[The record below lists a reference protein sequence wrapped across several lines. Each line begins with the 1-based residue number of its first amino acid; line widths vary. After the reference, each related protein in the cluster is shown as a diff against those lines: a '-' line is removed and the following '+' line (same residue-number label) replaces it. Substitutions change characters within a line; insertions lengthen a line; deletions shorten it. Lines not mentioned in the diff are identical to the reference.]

1 MRSRVRRATALAIS
15 LCVLLAPWP
24 AWAQAARV
32 AVPLPATGSSAAGAS
47 IVRPLGAVSS
57 LLFAPALAP
66 LSAPSLQV
74 LAAPVPLP
82 SAAAGV
88 SAAPE
93 PSAVFAALKV
103 IPTAVRGA
111 KASVPVRPVAAAP
124 ALPGRASPEFAR
136 GMRASLAEDVRE
148 HALVRGFEFGASPA
162 AGAFGAGGVRLLAPS
177 ASEPVR
183 PAGPPA
189 AKTPSRG
196 RSLSSSLWFI
206 LANVALIQLGVE
218 AMSLAV
224 PQFALGAFGY
234 GTMAAVSA
242 ASSIALAGGS
252 LLGSWS
258 SDRFGPERT
267 YTGTLI
273 ARVAVTS
280 ALAGLYAT
288 GLLPA
293 AALVGL
299 FAADFVLHYMNYVS
313 LDALAPRWLGDDAGR
328 LNRFGV
334 RRQIAIDAAGLL
346 GPLAAGMAIAMW
358 SFGAVFWAYPV
369 LFAVSTAGGLLALRG
384 RATRFVMVRSHL
396 KKTDGWGET
405 LRTIVKTPALRW
417 SVAGFALITVVMMSL
432 YFLAGP
438 AFGAAAAAASG
449 GSAAQ
454 ITSVMTGLFA
464 GGGVLGALLQ
474 LRLTK
479 RIESRAAG
487 FPAGSRDALKARAL
501 LRQMGWALAAMGAA
515 TLGFWALLGT
525 APLAVFSV
533 FGVSVPLYLAQLLM
547 IPLGAAWA
555 VPTVG
560 LVTIL
565 QSQTSAGAK
574 AKAAGI
580 NRFLAMLASFVFS
593 LALGGLF
600 SGLAGTAGFVALA
613 AIMTV
618 FAAATFLVGW
628 RLARAGREAAAP

>member
-1 MRSRVRRATALAIS
+1 MSSRVRRASAFAVSLA
-15 LCVLLAPWP
+15 VALAPWP
-24 AWAQAARV
+24 AWGQAARV
-32 AVPLPATGSSAAGAS
+32 VAPLSAPGSSAAGAS
-47 IVRPLGAVSS
+47 VVRPLTAASPS
-57 LLFAPALAP
+57 FAPSLAT
-66 LSAPSLQV
+66 LSAPSLQ
-74 LAAPVPLP
+74 ASGSPVPLER
-82 SAAAGV
+82 AAV
-88 SAAPE
+88 
-93 PSAVFAALKV
+93 
-103 IPTAVRGA
+103 
-111 KASVPVRPVAAAP
+111 VAAARAASP
-124 ALPGRASPEFAR
+124 SRIAAVKAVPAAAPSKALPLVRPAVRVPGAAGLSSPEFSRVPGA
-136 GMRASLAEDVRE
+136 GFAESVRA
-148 HALVRGFEFGASPA
+148 HAVDRGFEFDASPA
-162 AGAFGAGGVRLLAPS
+162 AGAFGAGAGRLS
-177 ASEPVR
+177 AASAVEPVR
-183 PAGPPA
+183 RAEPPA
-189 AKTPSRG
+189 VKEPARAG

-206 LANVALIQLGVE
+206 LGNVALIQLGVE

-242 ASSIALAGGS
+242 ASSIALAAGS

-258 SDRFGPERT
+258 SDKFGPERT
-267 YTGTLI
+267 YIGTLG
-273 ARVAVTS
+273 ARVAVTA

-313 LDALAPRWLGDDAGR
+313 LDALAPRWLGDDPGR

-346 GPLAAGMAIAMW
+346 GPLAAGMAIAVW
-358 SFGAVFWAYPV
+358 SYGSVFWAYPA
-369 LFAVSTAGGLLALRG
+369 LFALSTVGGLLALRG
-384 RATRFVMVRSHL
+384 RATRFVMARAGVV
-396 KKTDGWGET
+396 KKTDGWRRT
-405 LRTIVKTPALRW
+405 LGTIAATPALRW
-417 SVAGFALITVVMMSL
+417 SVLGFALVTVVMMSL

-479 RIESRAAG
+479 RIEKDGALT
-487 FPAGSRDALKARAL
+487 PAGGREARKARAL
-501 LRQMGWALAAMGAA
+501 LRQMGWSLAAMGLA
-515 TLGFWALLGT
+515 TLSFWALLGT
-525 APLAVFSV
+525 APLAVFSI
-533 FGVSVPLYLAQLLM
+533 FGLSVPLYLAQLLM

-565 QSQTSAGAK
+565 QSQTAAGAK
-574 AKAAGI
+574 AKVAGI
-580 NRFLAMLASFVFS
+580 NRFLAMFASFVLS

-600 SGLAGTAGFVALA
+600 TGLAGAAGFVALA
-613 AIMTV
+613 GIMTA
-618 FAAATFLVGW
+618 FAAATLFVGW
-628 RLARAGREAAAP
+628 RLSRAGRESAGE

>member
-1 MRSRVRRATALAIS
+1 MSSRVRRATAAVASLA
-15 LCVLLAPWP
+15 VLLAPWP
-24 AWAQAARV
+24 AWGQAARV
-32 AVPLPATGSSAAGAS
+32 VVPLRASGSPVSGAAVARTAAAASSPFLAPSLGLLSGPSLQAHGAPAPLAAAAVAAARAAVPAAAAAVGLAAPGAS
-47 IVRPLGAVSS
+47 LGKPLSSPRPAA
-57 LLFAPALAP
+57 FAPA
-66 LSAPSLQV
+66 SAGR
-74 LAAPVPLP
+74 ALP
-82 SAAAGV
+82 
-88 SAAPE
+88 E
-93 PSAVFAALKV
+93 FD
-103 IPTAVRGA
+103 RGA
-111 KASVPVRPVAAAP
+111 
-124 ALPGRASPEFAR
+124 GD
-136 GMRASLAEDVRE
+136 GLAEDVRT
-148 HALVRGFEFGASPA
+148 HAAARGFEFDSRPA
-162 AGAFGAGGVRLLAPS
+162 AGAFGAGAARLRP
-177 ASEPVR
+177 ASVPEPVR
-183 PAGPPA
+183 SAEPPV
-189 AKTPSRG
+189 AKAPSRG
-196 RSLSSSLWFI
+196 RSLASSLWFI
-206 LANVALIQLGVE
+206 LGNVALVQLGVE
-218 AMSLAV
+218 TMSLAV

-252 LLGSWS
+252 LLGSWA

-267 YTGTLI
+267 YIGTLV
-273 ARVAVTS
+273 ARVAVTT

-334 RRQIAIDAAGLL
+334 RRQIAIDAAGLV

-384 RATRFVMVRSHL
+384 RATRFVMTRANL
-396 KKTDGWGET
+396 KKTDGWRET
-405 LRTIVKTPALRW
+405 LRTIAATPALRW
-417 SVAGFALITVVMMSL
+417 SVLGYALVTVVMMAL

-479 RIESRAAG
+479 RIEGAAAG
-487 FPAGSRDALKARAL
+487 FPAGSRDARKARAL
-501 LRQMGWALAAMGAA
+501 LRQMGWALAAMGLA

-580 NRFLAMLASFVFS
+580 NRFLAMLASFIFS

-613 AIMTV
+613 AIMSA
-618 FAAATFLVGW
+618 FAAATLFVGW
-628 RLARAGREAAAP
+628 RLARAGREAAAE

>member
-1 MRSRVRRATALAIS
+1 
-15 LCVLLAPWP
+15 
-24 AWAQAARV
+24 
-32 AVPLPATGSSAAGAS
+32 
-47 IVRPLGAVSS
+47 
-57 LLFAPALAP
+57 
-66 LSAPSLQV
+66 
-74 LAAPVPLP
+74 
-82 SAAAGV
+82 
-88 SAAPE
+88 
-93 PSAVFAALKV
+93 
-103 IPTAVRGA
+103 
-111 KASVPVRPVAAAP
+111 
-124 ALPGRASPEFAR
+124 
-136 GMRASLAEDVRE
+136 
-148 HALVRGFEFGASPA
+148 
-162 AGAFGAGGVRLLAPS
+162 
-177 ASEPVR
+177 
-183 PAGPPA
+183 
-189 AKTPSRG
+189 
-196 RSLSSSLWFI
+196 
-206 LANVALIQLGVE
+206 
-218 AMSLAV
+218 

-242 ASSIALAGGS
+242 ASAIALAAGS
-252 LLGSWS
+252 LLGSWA
-258 SDRFGPERT
+258 SDKFGPERT
-267 YTGTLI
+267 YIGTLV
-273 ARVAVTS
+273 ARVAVTA

-346 GPLAAGMAIAMW
+346 GP
-358 SFGAVFWAYPV
+358 FGAGLAVAAWSYGSVFWAYPV
-369 LFAVSTAGGLLALRG
+369 LFALASAGGLLALRG
-384 RATRFVMVRSHL
+384 RATRFVMARRSL
-396 KKTDGWGET
+396 KFKKTDGWRET
-405 LRTIVKTPALRW
+405 LRTIAATPALRW
-417 SVAGFALITVVMMSL
+417 SVLGFALVTVVMMSL

-464 GGGVLGALLQ
+464 GGGILGSLLQ

-479 RIESRAAG
+479 RIERQGADL
-487 FPAGSRDALKARAL
+487 PAGSRDARKARAL
-501 LRQMGWALAAMGAA
+501 LRQMGWALAAMGLA
-515 TLGFWALLGT
+515 TLSFWALLGT

-533 FGVSVPLYLAQLLM
+533 FGLSVPLYLAQLLM

-580 NRFLAMLASFVFS
+580 NRFLAMLASFAFS

-613 AIMTV
+613 GIMTA
-618 FAAATFLVGW
+618 FAAATLFAGW
-628 RLARAGREAAAP
+628 RLARSGRETAVE